1 VYLCVCTCRR
11 LYCGQ
16 HTSESRRTSSSMLSM
31 HRRFSSGRWCL
42 PSACCCCLS
51 RCRWMWDPSWPP
63 RYILA
68 LRTYLELHLVYPSVC
83 VCVCV
88 CVLQDPDLP
97 LIAEQAHS
105 ALSAL
110 RRQEPSR
117 PCGHGLYDRGH
128 HRLQRSESA
137 RRGLLRSA
145 VPVAHSAYDPH
156 IPSAT
161 ILSQPPARSRR
172 GSSSRRRS
180 PRLWRARREQRQS
193 PWLPPADPKLA
204 IV

>member
-1 VYLCVCTCRR
+1 MVLALSLLLLPLSLPMDVRPFLTAEVY
-11 LYCGQ
+11 
-16 HTSESRRTSSSMLSM
+16 TSSP
-31 HRRFSSGRWCL
+31 HVPWIAPCL
-42 PSACCCCLS
+42 PQC
-51 RCRWMWDPSWPP
+51 
-63 RYILA
+63 
-68 LRTYLELHLVYPSVC
+68 VC

-193 PWLPPADPKLA
+193 PWLPPVDPKLA